1 MSRGVERQAMC
12 ASPRLRG
19 PLAIVLAGLCVL
31 AALGAVAAIDDL
43 VRPPAHE
50 AALTPAPPVREVGAV
65 VSLRSR
71 DGARVAVDLP
81 NGWGVTRRD
90 GDLLFLAAPSRC
102 HTATVKAFP
111 DETRETVDH
120 RARQM
125 LGYVAGGD
133 FDAGRLWSG
142 TVAGGRGFAV
152 YDPKLLL
159 GVEAVHRGARR
170 SIVLVHGMPDADD
183 RCAAAS
189 AREVQMELSRL
200 LEGVRVG

>member
-1 MSRGVERQAMC
+1 MSTSSLV
-12 ASPRLRG
+12 RG
-19 PLAIVLAGLCVL
+19 PLAILLAGVCVT
-31 AALGAVAAIDDL
+31 AALGALAAIDD
-43 VRPPAHE
+43 VARPPAHH
-50 AALTPAPPVREVGAV
+50 AVPTPAPPVRDVGAV

-90 GDLLFLAAPSRC
+90 RDLLFLAAPSRC

-111 DETRETVDH
+111 DETRESVDH

-125 LGYVAGGD
+125 LGYVAGAD

-152 YDPKLLL
+152 YDPELLL

-170 SIVLVHGMPDADD
+170 SIVLVHGMPGADE

-189 AREVQMELSRL
+189 GREVQMELSRL